1 MNPAYS
7 VILFT
12 TASGAGYGL
21 LALLGLVGFNH
32 GPVSNFAFGLV
43 AVVVALGLITV
54 GLLSSTFHLGH
65 PERAWRAFSQ
75 WKSSWLSREGV
86 ASVVTYI
93 PAVLFGATWLDIVHA
108 PALIGPLG
116 IVTAIMCAITVF
128 CTAKIYSTLKTIRAW
143 NHPLVV
149 PVYLAFAV
157 TSGGALLTALAT
169 IFGRFQFFQVI
180 LTVVAL
186 LWLIGLKFFYWRAI
200 DNAARTHSMAAATGL
215 GTSVRQWEVP
225 HTSENYIMKEMGFRR
240 CPQTR
245 IEAAQRSV
253 RSFLHHSAGA
263 CRVYSVALVFTRCCA
278 GYLSRRCGGAL
289 AVLRRSPA
297 CGIALLWSGKSLTC
311 LHRAF
316 AGLMTGLRSKPS
328 HLAFMPL
335 ASRAFIGSTGV
346 T

>member
-32 GPVSNFAFGLV
+32 GPVSSLIFGLV
-43 AVVVALGLITV
+43 AIAIALGLITV

-75 WKSSWLSREGV
+75 WRSSWLSREGV
-86 ASVVTYI
+86 ASVITYA
-93 PAVLFGATWLDIVHA
+93 PALLFGATWLDIIHA

-116 IVTAIMCAITVF
+116 LLTAIMCAVTVF

-157 TSGGALLTALAT
+157 ASGGALLTAIAT
-169 IFGRFQFFQVI
+169 IFDRFQIFQVI

-200 DNAARTHSMAAATGL
+200 DSAARTHTMAAATGL
-215 GTSVRQWEVP
+215 GQGVRQWEVP
-225 HTSENYIMKEMGFRR
+225 HTSENYIMKEMGF
-240 CPQTR
+240 
-245 IEAAQRSV
+245 A
-253 RSFLHHSAGA
+253 
-263 CRVYSVALVFTRCCA
+263 VARKHAVKLRNAVFILLFIT
-278 GYLSRRCGGAL
+278 LLAL
-289 AVLRRSPA
+289 AACLLTPWFSFVAAPA
-297 CGIALLWSGKSLTC
+297 ILLAAVVERWLFFAEAQHVVSLFYGTE
-311 LHRAF
+311 
-316 AGLMTGLRSKPS
+316 K
-328 HLAFMPL
+328 
-335 ASRAFIGSTGV
+335 V
-346 T
+346 